1 MSWPR
6 ILGITVRSLLL
17 GTLLFLAIMKLI
29 ALRSGA
35 QVFHYEGF

>member
-6 ILGITVRSLLL
+6 MLGIAIQSLFL
-17 GTLLFLAIMKLI
+17 GTLLFLAVMKLI

>member
-6 ILGITVRSLLL
+6 MLGIAVQSLFL
-17 GTLLFLAIMKLI
+17 GMLLFLAIMKLI
-29 ALRSGA
+29 AVRSGT